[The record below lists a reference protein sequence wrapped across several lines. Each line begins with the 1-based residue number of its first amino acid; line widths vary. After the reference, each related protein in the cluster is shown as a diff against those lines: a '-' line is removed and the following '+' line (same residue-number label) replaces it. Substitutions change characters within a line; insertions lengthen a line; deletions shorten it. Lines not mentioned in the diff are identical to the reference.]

1 MTDQLGPSFDRRLR
15 TELDRFSPPTPRPES
30 ARYNRIPPGYGRL
43 SFLKPA
49 VAVAAALALVAVG
62 PPAASGSPEPVLLE
76 ARCATTSLSGD
87 QNPAARPA
95 TQPTMASPLTT
106 SHAGPTP
113 HSRGPAA

>member
-49 VAVAAALALVAVG
+49 VAVAAALALVAVAA
-62 PPAASGSPEPVLLE
+62 PAASGSPKPSGWEERAPTTLPEGNPNTPASPPPPPPE
-76 ARCATTSLSGD
+76 APP
-87 QNPAARPA
+87 QQPPPAA
-95 TQPTMASPLTT
+95 QP
-106 SHAGPTP
+106 
-113 HSRGPAA
+113 GPAQT

>member
-49 VAVAAALALVAVG
+49 VAVAAALALVAVAA
-62 PPAASGSPEPVLLE
+62 PAPSGSPNPSGWKQR
-76 ARCATTSLSGD
+76 APTTA
-87 QNPAARPA
+87 PEV
-95 TQPTMASPLTT
+95 TQTAPPR
-106 SHAGPTP
+106 PTP
-113 HSRGPAA
+113 QPP